1 MRKSTLNPNANEFKP
16 RFNTQVS
23 YNPLLPSLK
32 HLETKNWVWY
42 LIYSCLYML
51 LFFFV
56 FSLSPNQPTPQRLPG
71 LKASPAPPSWS
82 SNLRLFMARQSA
94 SPRCIRWRQS
104 ALEFRWDTHL
114 HTEMYIM
121 EIFNFIQCKSP
132 RASHCVGMKCRVH
145 SDQPLTTVTNMSVY
159 VCPHVVIFF
168 PFLWF
173 MPTIIIFSVYFMFL
187 RTKLTFVVICFIVNF
202 FPPCS
207 RRSIRGGKKGPPPHD
222 MLFPVFFWEGV
233 SYMVFLQNELR
244 NV

>member
-1 MRKSTLNPNANEFKP
+1 
-16 RFNTQVS
+16 
-23 YNPLLPSLK
+23 
-32 HLETKNWVWY
+32 
-42 LIYSCLYML
+42 ML

-56 FSLSPNQPTPQRLPG
+56 FSLSPNQPTPQRLLG

-114 HTEMYIM
+114 HAEMYIL
-121 EIFNFIQCKSP
+121 EIFIFIQCKSP

-145 SDQPLTTVTNMSVY
+145 SDKPLTTVTNMSVY

-173 MPTIIIFSVYFMFL
+173 MPAIIIFSEYFMFL
-187 RTKLTFVVICFIVNF
+187 RTKLTFVVICLFVNF
-202 FPPCS
+202 QWNLHVAEEAL
-207 RRSIRGGKKGPPPHD
+207 GGKKKVPLP
-222 MLFPVFFWEGV
+222 MTCCSLSSFEKVLVTWFSYRMNWEMFRWLFA
-233 SYMVFLQNELR
+233 
-244 NV
+244 